1 MSECGAEETSN
12 IERRTDVQLT
22 GGNRENGEELQPVT
36 LKWDERD
43 ESDESDER
51 DKEAEGETGGNC
63 AMQIL
68 GLELSF
74 VQGWQQQARQYR
86 DNRDNDEQFYEGK
99 SGASGLVPIH
109 GDSRFRIEAEHACDH
124 CMRFCWLFNLNVR
137 LGTAIRTIEAPE
149 LFPRS
154 ILSPHAE
161 DNYCVGRERG
171 NVYSAGGIR
180 F

>member
-1 MSECGAEETSN
+1 M
-12 IERRTDVQLT
+12 
-22 GGNRENGEELQPVT
+22 T
-36 LKWDERD
+36 LKRD

-124 CMRFCWLFNLNVR
+124 LLAIQFKCSLRNS
-137 LGTAIRTIEAPE
+137 IRTVEMPE

-171 NVYSAGGIR
+171 NVYSAAKIR